1 MSDNNILFKIHN
13 KNIIQEILNDIPY
26 KRLLK
31 ISEKNKKL
39 QNLLKL
45 NIKIYEKLSKNKNHI
60 PLICSFLDINTSFRK
75 NPKDLIF
82 KLFYVPLMA
91 FKHLKIS
98 YGNKIECICKISQRN
113 NSFIFCGENKIFY
126 VKFNNKTGEVKLNE
140 ILSNLK
146 ESIKYTN
153 YPTEINEMKYI
164 FKSKSILYG
173 IDLSEEDKL
182 LAKELYIHSE
192 NKEYDLIKKLTNTSF
207 IIGTTDGECYYFSF
221 DPVFFKVNLRINI
234 SIKNIYKYIVLNNE
248 TIICSS
254 LNIIYTINCINDIK
268 ICENKNNNTEII
280 SLSLNTKNNI
290 LASGSI
296 NGTLILYSINL
307 NGYFNMIFKKEKLHD
322 YMIFEILPLKNGNFC
337 TCGDDNKLI
346 IFNVIDH
353 SEISINFK
361 HAIRCLMELDD
372 EKMLVSSFDN
382 KVIIF
387 NKVNGKINA
396 IIDNLFSVPKN
407 IIICDDYSFLSL
419 KYNGDVDIMGIDL
432 NDVEKKINIDNLDI
446 IHYDIND
453 DY

>member
-60 PLICSFLDINTSFRK
+60 PLICSFLDINTSFRE

-82 KLFYVPLMA
+82 KLFYVPIMA

-182 LAKELYIHSE
+182 LAK
-192 NKEYDLIKKLTNTSF
+192 
-207 IIGTTDGECYYFSF
+207 
-221 DPVFFKVNLRINI
+221 
-234 SIKNIYKYIVLNNE
+234 
-248 TIICSS
+248 
-254 LNIIYTINCINDIK
+254 
-268 ICENKNNNTEII
+268 
-280 SLSLNTKNNI
+280 
-290 LASGSI
+290 
-296 NGTLILYSINL
+296 
-307 NGYFNMIFKKEKLHD
+307 
-322 YMIFEILPLKNGNFC
+322 
-337 TCGDDNKLI
+337 
-346 IFNVIDH
+346 
-353 SEISINFK
+353 
-361 HAIRCLMELDD
+361 
-372 EKMLVSSFDN
+372 
-382 KVIIF
+382 
-387 NKVNGKINA
+387 
-396 IIDNLFSVPKN
+396 
-407 IIICDDYSFLSL
+407 
-419 KYNGDVDIMGIDL
+419 
-432 NDVEKKINIDNLDI
+432 
-446 IHYDIND
+446 
-453 DY
+453 